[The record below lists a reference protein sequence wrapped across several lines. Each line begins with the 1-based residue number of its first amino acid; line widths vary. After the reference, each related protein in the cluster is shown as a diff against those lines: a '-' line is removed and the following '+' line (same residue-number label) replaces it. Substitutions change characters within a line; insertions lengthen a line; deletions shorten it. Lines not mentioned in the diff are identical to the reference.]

1 MRERVERVE
10 GVERVGMNE
19 EAGGGLGLGVRLKEE
34 DEDGDRRNR
43 EGRKGCVW
51 VCGGG

>member
-1 MRERVERVE
+1 
-10 GVERVGMNE
+10 MNE

-51 VCGGG
+51 GAGVMKKRE